1 MYICALRMYWMCCV
15 YPVCVSSVARCMALK
30 YVCLLDCFYTYADVL
45 NRFSERTSL
54 LKHIFSLHERVFF
67 LPLQQTTNTY
77 GWDVVF
83 SLFSRSSSFCSRAS
97 FYLKHRNV
105 VHTVCVMP
113 YSILFVAHTHNSI
126 CHVSKIDG
134 LENII
139 DIMQKSEANVKNKI
153 DHNNII
159 FEMYCVSIW
168 QMRRGVCSNMR
179 IFIGEIKAKHQKQ
192 QHTAKRE

>member
-1 MYICALRMYWMCCV
+1 MCV
-15 YPVCVSSVARCMALK
+15 YSIVFTHTLTFWIGSVNELLYWNTYSACM
-30 YVCLLDCFYTYADVL
+30 
-45 NRFSERTSL
+45 RES
-54 LKHIFSLHERVFF
+54 FF